1 MNWTILKNEK
11 EYQAALTRLDKI
23 FDVPKNSIHFREAEL
38 LSLLIEKYEN
48 DHEPSFP
55 EPDPIEALKLKME
68 ELALKNKDLSEIVGG
83 KSKASEI
90 LNRKRKLTLPMIRK
104 INSSLGIDVE
114 VLIKDYAL
122 DV

>member
-1 MNWTILKNEK
+1 MCI
-11 EYQAALTRLDKI
+11 RD
-23 FDVPKNSIHFREAEL
+23 S
-38 LSLLIEKYEN
+38 
-48 DHEPSFP
+48 P